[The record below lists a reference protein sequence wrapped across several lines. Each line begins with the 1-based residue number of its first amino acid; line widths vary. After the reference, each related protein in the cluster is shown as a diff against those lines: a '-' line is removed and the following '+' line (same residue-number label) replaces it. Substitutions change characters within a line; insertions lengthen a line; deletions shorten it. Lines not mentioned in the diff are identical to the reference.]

1 MEMLQRQTID
11 CLERIK
17 LENLTIS
24 ALKVLC
30 CVICIRIV
38 QIPSEDFDIIQ
49 L

>member
-1 MEMLQRQTID
+1 MEMLQRQIID

-30 CVICIRIV
+30 CVICVRIV
-38 QIPSEDFDIIQ
+38 GIPSGDIDIIQ